1 MRKIATLLLVVFA
14 FGMALPAFASPFS
27 DLPAHHWATKA
38 VELLAQKGLVEGF
51 PDGTFRGAQPA
62 TRYQVAMIV
71 ARLVEYLERQ
81 KPQVTKADLDAIRR
95 LVNEYKNELDAM
107 GVRLSNVEN
116 TLASLQGQVKKLAAV
131 RLHGG
136 FETRFSTVGYA
147 QSNDTEAA
155 SPYQFDSLTIGNREP
170 TTGENSLWDHTHVYR
185 HRWQNNPWEGDV
197 EGYPMNRLITV
208 FPAQSGT
215 ALTEVGYFQVDAK
228 LQNKWNAGG
237 TIALYNNQG
246 DMGNGYTYGVTAP
259 TLDNPAYNPQ
269 GGVAASGVNTAFLH
283 NLNANLSQIYVQND
297 SGDTTAVVGDW
308 RPAYIPDF
316 MLEGTPNPGIYGP
329 DYLPFYGGQLYGT
342 VTTIGTGLNYEIA
355 AGKLPSSAGFD
366 SGTPTLWQNEVFGGA
381 LGYKFKDSALN
392 AKITGAFVRLMND
405 SASQPAG
412 TGAAFGSG
420 VDNPG
425 SWSMPNP
432 TTLTPVGIGPQEE
445 DMYGADF
452 VLHFKKNLNWLGVWG
467 KYGNSEYNGNHAS
480 SLYNNVSGDMWD
492 AGIAIGKTAGK
503 VTGGAD
509 YLDVQPTYDPFI
521 SELNVPAAQFNT
533 GLPIDYLEYP
543 FMSTYS
549 IPYTTPFFMGA
560 QTGAGDLFYQ
570 AHNSRKYPNN
580 RNGYRAYLNWNYGKG
595 NVGGWYENLTQAT
608 DTTKT
613 NEFQPGF
620 YEPVFYAVP
629 GLPNPPKGRIIT
641 WYGYA
646 DYTPYKELS
655 LSGIYISNQI
665 QRPTTDENNINLQSN
680 WWRAGLNYM
689 PAGNNLWVIS
699 AGYDQFLSNGAG
711 QYLESPTTHGDFL
724 FKQFGPYVGV
734 NYNFTKNA
742 QAWIMYNQFYLND
755 NSDGASVGA
764 VGTHVSG
771 YNGTQVSSG
780 LRFLF

>member
-425 SWSMPNP
+425 EWAMS
-432 TTLTPVGIGPQEE
+432 TIGTPVGIGPQEE
-445 DMYGADF
+445 NMYGADF

-480 SLYNNVSGDMWD
+480 SLYNNVSGDM
-492 AGIAIGKTAGK
+492 
-503 VTGGAD
+503 
-509 YLDVQPTYDPFI
+509 
-521 SELNVPAAQFNT
+521 
-533 GLPIDYLEYP
+533 
-543 FMSTYS
+543 
-549 IPYTTPFFMGA
+549 
-560 QTGAGDLFYQ
+560 
-570 AHNSRKYPNN
+570 
-580 RNGYRAYLNWNYGKG
+580 
-595 NVGGWYENLTQAT
+595 
-608 DTTKT
+608 
-613 NEFQPGF
+613 
-620 YEPVFYAVP
+620 
-629 GLPNPPKGRIIT
+629 
-641 WYGYA
+641 
-646 DYTPYKELS
+646 
-655 LSGIYISNQI
+655 
-665 QRPTTDENNINLQSN
+665 
-680 WWRAGLNYM
+680 
-689 PAGNNLWVIS
+689 
-699 AGYDQFLSNGAG
+699 
-711 QYLESPTTHGDFL
+711 
-724 FKQFGPYVGV
+724 
-734 NYNFTKNA
+734 
-742 QAWIMYNQFYLND
+742 
-755 NSDGASVGA
+755 
-764 VGTHVSG
+764 
-771 YNGTQVSSG
+771 
-780 LRFLF
+780 